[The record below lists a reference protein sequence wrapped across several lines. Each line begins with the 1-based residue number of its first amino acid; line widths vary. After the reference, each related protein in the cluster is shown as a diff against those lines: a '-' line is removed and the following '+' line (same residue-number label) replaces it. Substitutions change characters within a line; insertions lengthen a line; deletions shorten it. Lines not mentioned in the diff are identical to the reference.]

1 MAVSQNKTVPLFRSE
16 LQDLRYLNL
25 LSFVCTLQMSRSI
38 LCFFLSQFSFNTVFP
53 LPAFILSTHLVSLV
67 SILSNHKLIF
77 IYFFFLRKVI
87 KKWHHRARRE
97 LRKAVKT
104 QAFYWIII
112 LVVFLNSLTLALE
125 HYDQPEFLTDFLG
138 KILRSHSK
146 VVL

>member
-1 MAVSQNKTVPLFRSE
+1 MSFRITRPTLLASFLF
-16 LQDLRYLNL
+16 
-25 LSFVCTLQMSRSI
+25 CMHLQMSRSI
-38 LCFFLSQFSFNTVFP
+38 LCLFLSQFSFNSVFP
-53 LPAFILSTHLVSLV
+53 LPAFIFSTHLLSLV

-77 IYFFFLRKVI
+77 IISFFLRKVI

-104 QAFYWIII
+104 QAFYWIVI

-138 KILRSHSK
+138 KTSRSHSK